1 VRAAR
6 NIAIIAVIALAFAF
20 LPGGGPTVNVIL
32 AVLGIAFAC
41 AIAFLGLRL
50 YREHRFTLDSLSDFQ
65 RVVLYGSIGLAA
77 LDFVAWQR
85 LRDTGPGVLAFIAL
99 LAVASYGA
107 FWVWVQ
113 SQKYG

>member
-1 VRAAR
+1 VRALR

-32 AVLGIAFAC
+32 AILGIVFAA
-41 AIAFLGLRL
+41 AIAFLGLRM
-50 YREHRFTLDSLSDFQ
+50 YREHRFTLDSLTDVQ
-65 RVVLYGSIGLAA
+65 RIVLYCSIGLAA

-85 LRDTGPGVLAFIAL
+85 LRDTGAGVLVFIAL

-107 FWVWVQ
+107 FWVWIQ

>member
-1 VRAAR
+1 MSLTTSSAAGVEVRGTR
-6 NIAIIAVIALAFAF
+6 HPRFDE
-20 LPGGGPTVNVIL
+20 
-32 AVLGIAFAC
+32 VL
-41 AIAFLGLRL
+41 
-50 YREHRFTLDSLSDFQ
+50 TP
-65 RVVLYGSIGLAA
+65 AA

-107 FWVWVQ
+107 FWVWMQ